1 MMNILVVGGAGYIG
15 SFICRVL
22 TERGY
27 QVTVFDNLSL
37 GHRAAVNDKMDFV
50 QGDLADRKAVAQVLD
65 SESFDGVMHFAAFSA
80 VGESMVDP
88 LAYYSNNVANT
99 INLLQAMVKAGV
111 HRFIFSSSAA
121 IFGNPE
127 KVPITETH
135 PQFTINPYGEG
146 KSMVE
151 RVMRDA
157 DMAHGLRYVSL
168 RYFNAAGASP
178 EGDMGE
184 DHRNETHLI
193 PLALKAILGEVAG
206 GKPLRIFGDDYDTPD
221 GTCIRDYVHVLD
233 LAEAHV
239 LAMEYLLSGGES
251 DMFNLGNG
259 KGFSVAEVVRTAEKV
274 TGRKVPAQRAERR
287 PGDPPILVASSKKIA
302 EKLGW
307 KPRFPELTA
316 IVETAWKW
324 HVSHPKGYEE

>member
-233 LAEAHV
+233 LAEAMCWPWNTCSV
-239 LAMEYLLSGGES
+239 V
-251 DMFNLGNG
+251 G
-259 KGFSVAEVVRTAEKV
+259 KATCS
-274 TGRKVPAQRAERR
+274 
-287 PGDPPILVASSKKIA
+287 I
-302 EKLGW
+302 W
-307 KPRFPELTA
+307 
-316 IVETAWKW
+316 ETARDFPW
-324 HVSHPKGYEE
+324 PKLCAPLKK